1 MCLKCKRKLIEVA
14 YLTRPLKNSLE
25 MMKFFWNIQILFT
38 IFATASQLRRLRDGM
53 GENSHA
59 AGWGEGVAEIRHFI
73 RKAFIK
79 RFVLDS
85 QESRKFSKIEIRN
98 EATIDVHGYAVTMTI
113 VIEAVSV
120 CGSVTSSCD
129 SVASAKKNISAWAS
143 ALLGLFRWAD
153 ARAFVGGTS
162 NGNRLPTSFFFSL

>member
-1 MCLKCKRKLIEVA
+1 
-14 YLTRPLKNSLE
+14 
-25 MMKFFWNIQILFT
+25 
-38 IFATASQLRRLRDGM
+38 M

-129 SVASAKKNISAWAS
+129 SVASAKKKHIGVGFCVARTISM
-143 ALLGLFRWAD
+143 GRCE
-153 ARAFVGGTS
+153 
-162 NGNRLPTSFFFSL
+162 SLCGWDEQR